1 VSSARQIRN
10 ITLLI
15 GIPAFLVFA
24 LLAVFVIRPSRTQA
38 PTPVAPRGTFET
50 ARGRVGEFLD
60 AAAKRQ
66 WDLARQYLAADRR
79 SRMGD
84 AGLGEVLSDYP
95 AILSGGE
102 SFTPT
107 AQSLTWDPPSLQGT
121 IGPKAGK
128 RSECS
133 FVLRWTHEKW
143 WIWDIELNGGKIL
156 AD

>member
-1 VSSARQIRN
+1 VSSARQVRN

-24 LLAVFVIRPSRTQA
+24 LLAVFVVRSSRPPV
-38 PTPVAPRGTFET
+38 PTPVAPRGTYED
-50 ARGRVGEFLD
+50 ARGRVGAFLD
-60 AAAKRQ
+60 AASKRE

-95 AILSGGE
+95 AVLSGRT

-107 AQSLTWDPPSLQGT
+107 AQSLTWDPPSLKGA
-121 IGPKAGK
+121 IGPEAGK
-128 RSECS
+128 RLECS
-133 FVLRWTHEKW
+133 FVLRWAGGQW
-143 WIWDIELNGGKIL
+143 WIWDIELDGEKVL